1 MLTVTYCDR
10 PVHVSRP
17 EFPAAQRALAGGKV
31 EDVMKKFVLAISFM
45 LALSAAAIRAE
56 DKPAMPATPPAADA
70 KEQTLTGQLFAK
82 KKDAAA
88 DVVAAF
94 KVEAKIYQ
102 LVAKDEETGKQ
113 IKALLNQ
120 KADVKGTIK
129 DDTITV
135 TSIEKKGAK
144 K

>member
-1 MLTVTYCDR
+1 
-10 PVHVSRP
+10 
-17 EFPAAQRALAGGKV
+17 
-31 EDVMKKFVLAISFM
+31 MKKFVLAVPFM

-56 DKPAMPATPPAADA
+56 DKPAMPAAPAADA
-70 KEQTLTGQLFAK
+70 KEQTLTGQLYAK

-88 DVVAAF
+88 DVAAVF
-94 KVEAKIYQ
+94 KVEGKTYQ
-102 LVAKDEETGKQ
+102 LVTKDEELGKQ

-135 TSIEKKGAK
+135 TSIEKKTAK